1 MNNVFGK
8 SFEFDSISSDT
19 YNVVLCSFDTVDISK
34 DTGINYDIQSGDITP
49 NRPVANY
56 YNKKYNKPLEFQVEI
71 CKPCGSVN
79 YFTTEEQK
87 HIVRWITSPVD
98 YRKFTI
104 LDNESDGY
112 HDGIE
117 YFAICTEYQEKVIN
131 DKIIGLYFS
140 FQCNAPY
147 GYYTEQI
154 TTFDTSVNTEI
165 TIDNYSDELEVD
177 YYPIIELTAGQTGK
191 VTIKNVAYPDNVM
204 ELSVKNGQTLI
215 IDNNTC
221 DITDN
226 IGLFSYDTDTNLK
239 WISLVPGNNT
249 LTITG
254 NATGEIR
261 CRYPRKVG
269 I

>member
-8 SFEFDSISSDT
+8 SFEFDGISSSDF
-19 YNVVLCSFDTVDISK
+19 NAVLCSFDTVDVSK
-34 DTGINYDIQSGDITP
+34 DTGIVYDIQSGDITP
-49 NRPVANY
+49 HRPVANY
-56 YNKKYNKPLEFQVEI
+56 YNKKYNKPLEFQIEI
-71 CKPCGSVN
+71 CKPCDGTGH
-79 YFTTEEQK
+79 FTKEEQK

-131 DKIIGLYFS
+131 EKIIGLYFS

-147 GYYTEQI
+147 AFYKEQV
-154 TTFDTSVNTEI
+154 TTFDTAISTEI
-165 TIDNYSDELEVD
+165 SIDNYSDELEID
-177 YYPIIELTAGQTGK
+177 YYPIIELTAGETGT
-191 VTIKNVAYPDNVM
+191 VTITNSAYPDTCM
-204 ELSVKNGQTLI
+204 ELSVKNGQVLT
-215 IDNNTC
+215 IDNNAC

-226 IGLFSYDTDTNLK
+226 FGLFSYDTDTNLK
-239 WISLVPGNNT
+239 WVCLISGENT

-254 NATGEIR
+254 TATGKIK

>member
-56 YNKKYNKPLEFQVEI
+56 YNKKYNKPMEFQVEI

-79 YFTTEEQK
+79 YFTTEEQRQ
-87 HIVRWITSPVD
+87 IIRWITSPVD
-98 YRKFTI
+98 YRKFTVVS
-104 LDNESDGY
+104 NNGY

-117 YFAICTEYQEKVIN
+117 YFAICTEYQEKVVN

-154 TTFDTSVNTEI
+154 TTFDTSANTEI
-165 TIDNYSDELEVD
+165 TIDNYSDELEIE
-177 YYPIIELTAGQTGK
+177 YYPVIELTAGQTGT
-191 VTIKNVAYPDNVM
+191 VTITNSAYPDKVM

-215 IDNNTC
+215 IDNNAC

-239 WISLVPGNNT
+239 WISLVNGNNT
-249 LTITG
+249 LIITG
-254 NATGEIR
+254 TATGKIK